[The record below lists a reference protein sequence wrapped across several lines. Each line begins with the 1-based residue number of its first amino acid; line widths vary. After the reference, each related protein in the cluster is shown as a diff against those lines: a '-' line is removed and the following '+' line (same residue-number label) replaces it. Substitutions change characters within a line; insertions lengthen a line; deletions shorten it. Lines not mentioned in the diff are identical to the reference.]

1 MVVKQ
6 IKLTAATLKQ
16 AVNEFLADNCTHL
29 SAAISYYILLS
40 LFPLALAAITILG
53 YFSRSPNIEPRVTQ
67 AIVDLLPV
75 SGQVVSDTIRG
86 VSQGWGTAGAIAIIG
101 LLWSGVAVFGAV
113 RKSLNTAWGIKQP
126 RPFLRERLME
136 FLMMLGLGALLIIS
150 LCLTAAFKII
160 QGANISGFGE
170 RFLSNGLFWHAILIL
185 SSVTVTFVAFLLLY
199 KFVPNTRVR
208 WRNVWVGAL
217 VAAALIEIAKNIFVW
232 FLGHF
237 ATYNLVYGSVSTI
250 IALMVWSYISA
261 MILLFCAKLISAF
274 IKMRPSP
281 VPETSLAAAS
291 EERRLSSSP
300 MPTFSE
306 NPETAMEKQADTAAP
321 QYSRDEPDLKER
333 TKSKVNPSKADLRFR
348 G

>member
-1 MVVKQ
+1 MVRKQ
-6 IKLTAATLKQ
+6 IKFIAGTIKQ

-53 YFSRSPNIEPRVTQ
+53 YFYRSPDIGARVSQ
-67 AIVDLLPV
+67 AIADVLPV
-75 SGQVVSDTIRG
+75 SGQVVSDTIEG
-86 VSQGWGTAGAIAIIG
+86 VSQGWGAAGAIAVIG
-101 LLWSGVAVFGAV
+101 LLWSGLGFFGAV

-150 LCLTAAFKII
+150 LGLTAAFKVI
-160 QGANISGFGE
+160 QAANISVFGH
-170 RFLSNGLFWHAILIL
+170 LISNGLLWHAIVIL
-185 SSVTVTFVAFLLLY
+185 TSVAITFVVFLLLY

-208 WRNVWVGAL
+208 WRHVWVGAL
-217 VAAALIEIAKNIFVW
+217 VAAALVEIAKNVFVW

-261 MILLFCAKLISAF
+261 MILLFCAKLISVF
-274 IKMRPSP
+274 IKTRP
-281 VPETSLAAAS
+281 VPVPKTAPATENELDKIDGSPKPTLF
-291 EERRLSSSP
+291 RR
-300 MPTFSE
+300 T
-306 NPETAMEKQADTAAP
+306 
-321 QYSRDEPDLKER
+321 
-333 TKSKVNPSKADLRFR
+333 
-348 G
+348 

>member
-6 IKLTAATLKQ
+6 ITLIASTIKQ

-29 SAAISYYILLS
+29 SAAISYYILFS
-40 LFPLALAAITILG
+40 LFPLALAAVTILG
-53 YFSRSPNIEPRVTQ
+53 YFSRSQNISARVTQ
-67 AIVDLLPV
+67 AIADVLPG
-75 SGQVVSDTIRG
+75 SGQVLSATIQG
-86 VSQGWGTAGAIAIIG
+86 VSKGWGTAGAIAVIG
-101 LLWSGVAVFGAV
+101 LLWSGMGFFGAV

-150 LCLTAAFKII
+150 FGLTAAFKVI
-160 QGANISGFGE
+160 QAAKISVFGHV
-170 RFLSNGLFWHAILIL
+170 LSNGLFWDAMVILTSVAI
-185 SSVTVTFVAFLLLY
+185 TFVVFLLLY

-208 WRNVWVGAL
+208 WRHVWVGAL
-217 VAAALIEIAKNIFVW
+217 VAAVLMEIAKNVFVW
-232 FLGHF
+232 FVGHF

-274 IKMRPSP
+274 TKMRPSP

-291 EERRLSSSP
+291 NVDRLDGSP

-306 NPETAMEKQADTAAP
+306 NPKTTVGKQADTAAP
-321 QYSRDEPDLKER
+321 QYSSNEPDRKDR
-333 TKSKVNPSKADLRFR
+333 IKSKVNPSKADL
-348 G
+348 

>member
-6 IKLTAATLKQ
+6 IKFVAATVKE

-53 YFSRSPNIEPRVTQ
+53 YFSRSPDIGARVTQ
-67 AIVDLLPV
+67 AIADLLPV
-75 SGQVVSDTIRG
+75 SGQVVSATIQG

-101 LLWSGVAVFGAV
+101 LLWSGMGFFGAV

-150 LCLTAAFKII
+150 LGLTAAFKII
-160 QGANISGFGE
+160 QAANISIFGHL
-170 RFLSNGLFWHAILIL
+170 LSNGLLWHAIVIIT
-185 SSVTVTFVAFLLLY
+185 SVAITFVGFLFLY

-208 WRNVWVGAL
+208 WRHVWVGAL
-217 VAAALIEIAKNIFVW
+217 VAAVLLEIVKNVFVW
-232 FLGHF
+232 FVGHF
-237 ATYNLVYGSVSTI
+237 ATYNLVYGSVGTI

-274 IKMRPSP
+274 TKMRPLP
-281 VPETSLAAAS
+281 VPETSLATAS

-300 MPTFSE
+300 MPTFSAK
-306 NPETAMEKQADTAAP
+306 PETSIGKQTDAAMS
-321 QYSRDEPDLKER
+321 QYGRDEPDQKER
-333 TKSKVNPSKADLRFR
+333 IKPKVNPPKADLRFR

>member
-6 IKLTAATLKQ
+6 IKFIAATVKQ

-40 LFPLALAAITILG
+40 LFPLTLAAVTILG
-53 YFSRSPNIEPRVTQ
+53 YFSRSQNISARVTQ
-67 AIVDLLPV
+67 AIADVLPG
-75 SGQVVSDTIRG
+75 SGQVLSDAIQG
-86 VSQGWGTAGAIAIIG
+86 VSRGGWSAAGAIAVVG
-101 LLWSGVAVFGAV
+101 LLWSGMGFFGAV

-136 FLMMLGLGALLIIS
+136 FIMMLGLGALLIIS
-150 LCLTAAFKII
+150 FGLTAALKVI
-160 QGANISGFGE
+160 QAANISVFGHV
-170 RFLSNGLFWHAILIL
+170 LSNGLFWDAIVIL
-185 SSVTVTFVAFLLLY
+185 TSVIITFVVFLLLY

-208 WRNVWVGAL
+208 WRHVWVGAL
-217 VAAALIEIAKNIFVW
+217 VAAVLIEIAKNIFVW
-232 FLGHF
+232 FVGHF
-237 ATYNLVYGSVSTI
+237 ATYNLVYGSLWTI
-250 IALMVWSYISA
+250 VTLMVWSYISA

-291 EERRLSSSP
+291 NVDRLDGSP

-306 NPETAMEKQADTAAP
+306 NPKTGGG
-321 QYSRDEPDLKER
+321 
-333 TKSKVNPSKADLRFR
+333 KAS
-348 G
+348 

>member
-6 IKLTAATLKQ
+6 IKLIAATVKQ

-40 LFPLALAAITILG
+40 LFPLALAAVTILS
-53 YFSRSPNIEPRVTQ
+53 YFYSSENISARVTQ
-67 AIVDLLPV
+67 AIADVLPG
-75 SGQVVSDTIRG
+75 SGQVLTDAIKGISPDRG
-86 VSQGWGTAGAIAIIG
+86 AAGAIAVVG
-101 LLWSGVAVFGAV
+101 LLWSGMGFFGAV

-150 LCLTAAFKII
+150 LGVTAAFKVI
-160 QGANISGFGE
+160 QTANISVFGHPLGE
-170 RFLSNGLFWHAILIL
+170 GLFWNAIVIL
-185 SSVTVTFVAFLLLY
+185 TSIALTFVVFLLLY

-208 WRNVWVGAL
+208 WRHVWVGAL
-217 VAAALIEIAKNIFVW
+217 AAAVLMEIAKNTFVW
-232 FLGHF
+232 FLGNF
-237 ATYNLVYGSVSTI
+237 ATYSLVYGTTSTI

-274 IKMRPSP
+274 TKIRPIP
-281 VPETSLAAAS
+281 VPETPSLAAVSGDA
-291 EERRLSSSP
+291 
-300 MPTFSE
+300 
-306 NPETAMEKQADTAAP
+306 AAP
-321 QYSRDEPDLKER
+321 QYSQDEPDLKER
-333 TKSKVNPSKADLRFR
+333 IEPKVNPSKANLRFR

>member
-1 MVVKQ
+1 MVRKQ
-6 IKLTAATLKQ
+6 IKFIAGTIKQ

-53 YFSRSPNIEPRVTQ
+53 YFSRSPDIGARVSQ
-67 AIVDLLPV
+67 AIADVLPV
-75 SGQVVSDTIRG
+75 SGQVVSDTIEG
-86 VSQGWGTAGAIAIIG
+86 VSQGWGAAGAIAVIG
-101 LLWSGVAVFGAV
+101 LLWSGLGFFGAV

-150 LCLTAAFKII
+150 LGLTAAFKVI
-160 QGANISGFGE
+160 QAANISVFGH
-170 RFLSNGLFWHAILIL
+170 LISNGLLWHAIVIL
-185 SSVTVTFVAFLLLY
+185 TSVAITFVVFLLLY

-208 WRNVWVGAL
+208 WRHVWVGAL
-217 VAAALIEIAKNIFVW
+217 VAAALVEIAKNVFVW

-261 MILLFCAKLISAF
+261 MILLFCAKLISVF
-274 IKMRPSP
+274 IKMRPLPAAETLLVVDDKFDGLDGSLKSP
-281 VPETSLAAAS
+281 LL
-291 EERRLSSSP
+291 EE
-300 MPTFSE
+300 
-306 NPETAMEKQADTAAP
+306 PETATGKQADIAGN
-321 QYSRDEPDLKER
+321 RDEPDRKARLKP
-333 TKSKVNPSKADLRFR
+333 KVNPSKADLRFR